1 MFAKH
6 YQFIA
11 LGIMLLLYMLIL
23 YTTDFSNL
31 TYWMLF
37 FICFITGK
45 ILARLLEK
53 SSLNKIAASRKRSS
67 ETFSGGLSKIHPTS

>member
-37 FICFITGK
+37 
-45 ILARLLEK
+45 LSVLLQEK
-53 SSLNKIAASRKRSS
+53 Y
-67 ETFSGGLSKIHPTS
+67 

>member
-1 MFAKH
+1 MMFAKH

-31 TYWMLF
+31 TYWMLI

-53 SSLNKIAASRKRSS
+53 SFK
-67 ETFSGGLSKIHPTS
+67 

>member
-45 ILARLLEK
+45 ILGRVPN
-53 SSLNKIAASRKRSS
+53 LNKPKRAL
-67 ETFSGGLSKIHPTS
+67 F

>member
-1 MFAKH
+1 MMFAKH

-45 ILARLLEK
+45 ILARLLGRV
-53 SSLNKIAASRKRSS
+53 LNL
-67 ETFSGGLSKIHPTS
+67 T

>member
-6 YQFIA
+6 YQSIM
-11 LGIMLLLYMLIL
+11 LGIMLLIYMLIL

-37 FICFITGK
+37 FICFYYRENIGYG
-45 ILARLLEK
+45 AG
-53 SSLNKIAASRKRSS
+53 
-67 ETFSGGLSKIHPTS
+67 ETL

>member
-6 YQFIA
+6 YQSIM
-11 LGIMLLLYMLIL
+11 LGIMLLIYMLIL

-45 ILARLLEK
+45 ILAMVLEK
-53 SSLNKIAASRKRSS
+53 RFK
-67 ETFSGGLSKIHPTS
+67 